1 MVSKVRGTAAAVIVF
16 TGLAAAG
23 GAAQAQTS
31 SVVTRP
37 DGTQIQTT
45 VLSPTSIRI
54 NVSGG
59 PDFTSSPMEV
69 NYTNISYGAGEIVY
83 QGTYTYKGTTE
94 PVTCRVNTATGA
106 VSGSSACNSSL
117 GSGSS
122 SSTTTTTATT
132 TTPTVTTTQTGSTAT
147 TTSTVTTTAGTATVV
162 TTTNTA
168 TAASLGRDWVKS
180 GVLQSLLPD
189 AGVTRVVESLAAVQT
204 AGLDPFFEAVN
215 ALGTNAQRAA
225 AVQQLQPVSPGAQI
239 TSAVA
244 TAQAVTG
251 TVLGRTTSV
260 RGGTGVSTGDLARG
274 LGVWVQPFAYTA
286 RQDMRDGQDGY
297 EDTTYGVAI
306 GADTAVADSV
316 RVGLALSY
324 AASDV
329 DGRDASVGDTTDG
342 SSGQATLYAQYEGE
356 AVYVTGQLFGGLS
369 AYDGRRR
376 IAPVGSIADA
386 DYDGWQAGARVDAGM
401 PIALGSGWQVTP
413 MAGLAYVH
421 THIDAYTET
430 GAGALNLTVGD
441 RSNDALTASLGGRVG
456 VDLMADGLTWTP
468 YLQGVVSYDLLG
480 ERPETTSRFAAGG
493 ASFVT
498 QGADPARL
506 GADLTLGLELMTDG
520 NLSVDAAYT
529 FGLRQDYRAHAGAV
543 QVRMAF

>member
-1 MVSKVRGTAAAVIVF
+1 MVSKVRGAAAAVIVF
-16 TGLAAAG
+16 TGLTAVG

-45 VLSPTSIRI
+45 VFSPTSIRI
-54 NVSGG
+54 NISGG
-59 PDFTSSPMEV
+59 PDYTSSPMEV

-83 QGTYTYKGTTE
+83 QGTYTYKGVTE
-94 PVTCRVNTATGA
+94 PINCRVNSATGA
-106 VSGSSACNSSL
+106 VSGSSACQSSL
-117 GSGSS
+117 GTGSS
-122 SSTTTTTATT
+122 SSTATT
-132 TTPTVTTTQTGSTAT
+132 TSTTSTTTQTGSTAT
-147 TTSTVTTTAGTATVV
+147 TSSTVTTTAGTTTVV

-168 TAASLGRDWVKS
+168 TAASQGRDWVKS
-180 GVLQSLLPD
+180 GVLQSLLPGD
-189 AGVTRVVESLAAVQT
+189 GVARVVESLAAVQT
-204 AGLDPFFEAVN
+204 AGLDPFYEAV
-215 ALGTNAQRAA
+215 AGLATNTQRAA
-225 AVQQLQPVSPGAQI
+225 AVKQLQPVSPGAQI

-251 TVLGRTTSV
+251 TVLGRTTTV
-260 RGGTGVSTGDLARG
+260 RGGTGVSTGDLTRG
-274 LGVWVQPFAYTA
+274 LGVWVQPFAYNA

-324 AASDV
+324 ASADV

-356 AVYVTGQLFGGLS
+356 AVYVTGQVFGGLS

-376 IAPVGSIADA
+376 IAPLGSVADA

-441 RSNDALTASLGGRVG
+441 RSNDALTASLGGRVA
-456 VDLMADGLTWTP
+456 VDLMADGFTWTP
-468 YLQGVVSYDLLG
+468 YLQGIVSYDLIG

-506 GADLTLGLELMTDG
+506 GADLTVGLELMTDG